1 MLLFCAASATD
12 WRLARVPGEVV
23 TTMTV
28 NGFVNRDAT
37 GEIVLTD
44 SGRAVLRALL
54 GEL

>member
-1 MLLFCAASATD
+1 MVKGMNA
-12 WRLARVPGEVV
+12 
-23 TTMTV
+23 
-28 NGFVNRDAT
+28 RDAT